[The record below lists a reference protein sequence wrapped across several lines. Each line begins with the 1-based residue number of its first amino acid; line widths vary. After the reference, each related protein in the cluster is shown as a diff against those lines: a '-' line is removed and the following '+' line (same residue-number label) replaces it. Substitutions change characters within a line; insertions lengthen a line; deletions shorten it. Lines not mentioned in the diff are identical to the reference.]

1 MKKKIKNPH
10 LLNQQL
16 DVPKESLPSVPLR
29 HLGVADPLAGV
40 PVHRDLGKV
49 LQGQAEGHS
58 DGRRRRSGRRS
69 GAVFRRDRP
78 RRRREQRRPRRRR
91 RDDGRGLG
99 VVLRWHTAETGV
111 VVGDAA
117 RGDVSEAEG
126 EADGVEALFLNESF
140 FFLVFFRRARRG
152 VSLPL
157 FFSLA
162 EKKNE
167 KNFYLLTIIA
177 ALAVAHPASWAT
189 ASAPVVK
196 FPGGCILDGKKGE
209 EKQREREKMMM
220 RESFFFSR
228 KRRFSAAKKR
238 QKNYLISSAPVASR
252 FVFHPNQ
259 LILRGEEEWKKR
271 EGGRTTS
278 E

>member
-177 ALAVAHPASWAT
+177 VLGHGVSAVGEVSWRMH
-189 ASAPVVK
+189 
-196 FPGGCILDGKKGE
+196 FGW
-209 EKQREREKMMM
+209 EKRGRETEREREDDDERK
-220 RESFFFSR
+220 FFFFRARGVFLLR
-228 KRRFSAAKKR
+228 KKGKKT
-238 QKNYLISSAPVASR
+238 IS
-252 FVFHPNQ
+252 FHPHQ
-259 LILRGEEEWKKR
+259 
-271 EGGRTTS
+271 
-278 E
+278 